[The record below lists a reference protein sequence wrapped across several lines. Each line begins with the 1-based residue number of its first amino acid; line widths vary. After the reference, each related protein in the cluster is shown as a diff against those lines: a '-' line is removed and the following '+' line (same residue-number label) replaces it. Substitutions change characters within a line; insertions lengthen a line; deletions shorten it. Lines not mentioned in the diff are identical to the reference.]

1 MMDNTFIIVI
11 ITFIKLRINVLG
23 IWEVGWVG
31 SGQYDGS
38 ISYSILS
45 LTFIY
50 DISFDKATLDK
61 AFYFISLL
69 LHCYQI

>member
-1 MMDNTFIIVI
+1 MMEYTFIIVI

-45 LTFIY
+45 LTI
-50 DISFDKATLDK
+50 ITL
-61 AFYFISLL
+61 
-69 LHCYQI
+69 

>member
-31 SGQYDGS
+31 VVNMMEV
-38 ISYSILS
+38 LV
-45 LTFIY
+45 
-50 DISFDKATLDK
+50 TL
-61 AFYFISLL
+61 YCL
-69 LHCYQI
+69 